1 LATSQ
6 KRDEAAA
13 QEREFAHQ
21 RALMVER
28 AVAARGIRDE
38 RILQAMRD
46 VPRHLFVPSAFAAK
60 AYGPGALP
68 IGSKQTISQPYI
80 VARMI
85 ELLELTGNEKVL
97 EIGTGTGY
105 QAVVLSKL
113 CAKVFSI
120 ERINE
125 LALRAA
131 ELIRVLRVHNATVKV
146 FDGTY
151 GWSDQ
156 APFDRIIVAAAAPE
170 VPEPLVQQL
179 ARTGRMVLPIGPE
192 GNQRLARVTRVGT
205 RVQIEDCGSAEFVPL
220 VGRFGWKEP

>member
-1 LATSQ
+1 MV
-6 KRDEAAA
+6 
-13 QEREFAHQ
+13 QEY
-21 RALMVER
+21 
-28 AVAARGIRDE
+28 VAGRGIEDE
-38 RILQAMRD
+38 RILQAMRE
-46 VPRHLFVPSAFAAK
+46 VPRHLFVPTLVAAK
-60 AYGPGALP
+60 AYGAGALP
-68 IGSKQTISQPYI
+68 IGAKQTISQPYI

-85 ELLELTGNEKVL
+85 ELLELTGTEKVL

-131 ELIRVLRVHNATVKV
+131 ELIRTLKVYNATVKV

-156 APFDRIIVAAAAPE
+156 APFDRIIVAAAAPA
-170 VPEPLVQQL
+170 VPEPLVAQL
-179 ARTGRMVLPIGPE
+179 ARGGKMIIPVGPE
-192 GNQRLARVTRVGT
+192 GNQRLARVTRAGT
-205 RVQIEDCGSAEFVPL
+205 STMIEDCGTAEFVPL
-220 VGRFGWKEP
+220 VGKFGWRE

>member
-1 LATSQ
+1 MPQTPA
-6 KRDEAAA
+6 D
-13 QEREFAHQ
+13 EREFAHL
-21 RALMVER
+21 RKKMVDEY
-28 AVAARGIRDE
+28 VAKRGVRDA

-46 VPRHLFVPSAFAAK
+46 VPRHLFVPSVGAAK

-68 IGSKQTISQPYI
+68 IGAKQTISQPYI

-85 ELLELTGNEKVL
+85 ELLELTGKEKVL

-105 QAVVLSKL
+105 EAVVLSKL

-131 ELIRVLRVHNATVKV
+131 ELIRVLKVYNATVKV

-179 ARTGRMVLPIGPE
+179 ARTGRMVLPIGTV

-205 RVQIEDCGSAEFVPL
+205 RIQIEDCGSAEFVPL
-220 VGRFGWKEP
+220 VGKFGWKE

>member
-1 LATSQ
+1 MATSQ

-13 QEREFAHQ
+13 QERELAHL
-21 RALMVER
+21 RALMVDR
-28 AVAARGIRDE
+28 HVAARGIRDP
-38 RILQAMRD
+38 RILQAMRE
-46 VPRHLFVPSAFAAK
+46 VPRHRFVPAVMAAK

-68 IGSKQTISQPYI
+68 IGARQTISQPYI

-85 ELLELTGNEKVL
+85 ELLELTGKEKVL

-120 ERINE
+120 ERMNE
-125 LALRAA
+125 LALKAA
-131 ELIRVLRVHNATVKV
+131 ELIRELKIYNASVKV

-170 VPEPLVQQL
+170 VPDPLVQQL
-179 ARTGRMVLPIGPE
+179 TRTGKMVIPIGSGPT
-192 GNQRLARVTRVGT
+192 QKLALVTRVGT
-205 RVQIEDCGSAEFVPL
+205 GIQIEDRGQADFVPL
-220 VGRFGWKEP
+220 VGRFGWKA

>member
-1 LATSQ
+1 LAAG
-6 KRDEAAA
+6 DALAAR
-13 QEREFAHQ
+13 QEREHAHQ

-28 AVAARGIRDE
+28 HVAARGVRDE
-38 RILQAMRD
+38 RVLQAMRD
-46 VPRHLFVPSAFAAK
+46 VPRHLFVPAMYAAK

-68 IGSKQTISQPYI
+68 IGAKQTISQPYI
-80 VARMI
+80 VGRMI
-85 ELLELTGNEKVL
+85 ELLELTGSEKVL

-113 CAKVFSI
+113 AAKVFSI
-120 ERINE
+120 ERIND

-131 ELIRVLRVHNATVKV
+131 ELIRSMKIYNATVKV

-179 ARTGRMVLPIGPE
+179 ARKGRMIIPIGPE

-205 RVQIEDCGSAEFVPL
+205 SVKIEDCGSAEFVPL
-220 VGRFGWKEP
+220 LGKFGWPHP

>member
-1 LATSQ
+1 LLKTPA
-6 KRDEAAA
+6 D
-13 QEREFAHQ
+13 EREFAHL
-21 RALMVER
+21 RKKMVDEY
-28 AVAARGIRDE
+28 VAKRGIRDE

-46 VPRHLFVPSAFAAK
+46 VPRHLFVPSVVTAK

-68 IGSKQTISQPYI
+68 IGAKQTISQPYI

-85 ELLELTGNEKVL
+85 ELLELTGKEKVL

-131 ELIRVLRVHNATVKV
+131 ELIRALKVYNATVKV

-179 ARTGRMVLPIGPE
+179 ARTGRMVLPIGKG

-205 RVQIEDCGSAEFVPL
+205 RIQIEDCGSAEFVPL
-220 VGRFGWKEP
+220 VGKFGWKE

>member
-1 LATSQ
+1 LPAPGA
-6 KRDEAAA
+6 D
-13 QEREFAHQ
+13 EREYAHL
-21 RALMVER
+21 RTLMVDR
-28 AVAARGIRDE
+28 YVAARGVRDE
-38 RILQAMRD
+38 RILQAMRE
-46 VPRHLFVPSAFAAK
+46 VPRHLFVPAVVAAK

-68 IGSKQTISQPYI
+68 IGAKQTISQPYI

-85 ELLELTGNEKVL
+85 ELLELTGKEKVL

-131 ELIRVLRVHNATVKV
+131 ELFRTLKVYNATVKV

-170 VPEPLVQQL
+170 VPEPLLAQL
-179 ARTGRMVLPIGPE
+179 ARTGKLVLPIGPE
-192 GNQRLARVTRVGT
+192 GKQKLARVTRVGT

-220 VGRFGWKEP
+220 VGKFGWKE

>member
-1 LATSQ
+1 MPTPLT
-6 KRDEAAA
+6 KDERD
-13 QEREFAHQ
+13 FAHQ
-21 RALMVER
+21 RALMVDR
-28 AVAARGIRDE
+28 HVKARGVRDP
-38 RILQAMRD
+38 RVLQAMRD
-46 VPRHLFVPSAFAAK
+46 VPRHLFVPAVMAAK

-68 IGSKQTISQPYI
+68 IGAKQTISQPFI

-85 ELLELTGNEKVL
+85 ELLELTGDEKVL

-120 ERINE
+120 ERVNE

-131 ELIRVLRVHNATVKV
+131 ELVRAMKIHNVSVKV

-156 APFDRIIVAAAAPE
+156 APFDRIIVAAAGPA

-179 ARTGRMVLPIGPE
+179 ARTWKMIIPIGPE

-205 RVQIEDCGSAEFVPL
+205 STAIEDCGSAEFVPL
-220 VGRFGWKEP
+220 VGKFGWKE

>member
-1 LATSQ
+1 
-6 KRDEAAA
+6 
-13 QEREFAHQ
+13 
-21 RALMVER
+21 
-28 AVAARGIRDE
+28 
-38 RILQAMRD
+38 
-46 VPRHLFVPSAFAAK
+46 
-60 AYGPGALP
+60 
-68 IGSKQTISQPYI
+68 
-80 VARMI
+80 MI
-85 ELLELTGNEKVL
+85 ELLELSGGEKVL

-131 ELIRVLRVHNATVKV
+131 ELIRELKIYNVTAKV

-170 VPEPLVQQL
+170 VPEPLLQQL
-179 ARTGRMVLPIGPE
+179 KRTGKLVIPIGS
-192 GNQRLARVTRVGT
+192 GGAQRLARVTRAGT
-205 RVQIEDCGSAEFVPL
+205 QWRIEDCGSAEFVPL
-220 VGRFGWKEP
+220 VGKFGWKE

>member
-6 KRDEAAA
+6 KTPSGSAAE
-13 QEREFAHQ
+13 EREFAHL
-21 RALMVER
+21 RALMVDR
-28 AVAARGIRDE
+28 HVAARGVTGD
-38 RILQAMRD
+38 RILQAMRE
-46 VPRHLFVPSAFAAK
+46 VPRHRFVPQVVAAK

-68 IGSKQTISQPYI
+68 IGKGQTISQPYI

-85 ELLELTGNEKVL
+85 ELLDLAGNEKVL

-120 ERINE
+120 ERVNE
-125 LALRAA
+125 LALRAT
-131 ELIRVLRVHNATVKV
+131 EIIRDLKIHNVSVKV

-156 APFDRIIVAAAAPE
+156 APFDRIIVAAAAPQ
-170 VPEPLVQQL
+170 VPEPLLQQL
-179 ARTGRMVLPIGPE
+179 KRTGKLVIPIGPE
-192 GNQRLARVTRVGT
+192 GSQRLALVTRVGT
-205 RVQIEDCGSAEFVPL
+205 QWRIEDRGSAEFVPL
-220 VGRFGWKEP
+220 VGKFGWKE

>member
-1 LATSQ
+1 LVTSP
-6 KRDEAAA
+6 KKVDAAA

-21 RALMVER
+21 RALMVDR
-28 AVAARGIRDE
+28 HVASRGVKDP
-38 RILQAMRD
+38 RILGAMRD
-46 VPRHLFVPSAFAAK
+46 VPRHLFVPTVIAAK
-60 AYGPGALP
+60 AYGPGPLP

-85 ELLELTGNEKVL
+85 ELLDLGGGEKVL

-120 ERINE
+120 ERLNE

-131 ELIRVLRVHNATVKV
+131 ELIRELKIYNVTVKV

-170 VPEPLVQQL
+170 VPEPLIQQL
-179 ARTGRMVLPIGPE
+179 SRTGKMVIPIGSE
-192 GNQRLARVTRVGT
+192 KNQRLARVTRVGT
-205 RVQIEDCGSAEFVPL
+205 STQIEDCGTAEFVPL
-220 VGRFGWKEP
+220 VGRFGWKE

>member
-1 LATSQ
+1 MD
-6 KRDEAAA
+6 KRPPGPTPAD
-13 QEREFAHQ
+13 EREFAHL
-21 RALMVER
+21 RKKMVDEY
-28 AVAARGIRDE
+28 VAKRGIRDQ

-46 VPRHLFVPSAFAAK
+46 VPRHLFVPSVVAAK

-68 IGSKQTISQPYI
+68 IGAKQTISQPYI

-85 ELLELTGNEKVL
+85 ELLELTGKEKVL

-131 ELIRVLRVHNATVKV
+131 ELIRVLKVYNATVKV

-170 VPEPLVQQL
+170 VPEPLVQQM
-179 ARTGRMVLPIGPE
+179 ARTGRMVLPIGTV

-220 VGRFGWKEP
+220 VGKFGWKE

>member
-1 LATSQ
+1 MPASWWPGTWQ
-6 KRDEAAA
+6 
-13 QEREFAHQ
+13 
-21 RALMVER
+21 
-28 AVAARGIRDE
+28 
-38 RILQAMRD
+38 
-46 VPRHLFVPSAFAAK
+46 AK

-68 IGSKQTISQPYI
+68 IGARQTISQPYI

-85 ELLELTGNEKVL
+85 ELLELTGKEKVL

-120 ERINE
+120 ERVNE
-125 LALRAA
+125 LALKAA
-131 ELIRVLRVHNATVKV
+131 ELLRDLKIYNASVKV

-156 APFDRIIVAAAAPE
+156 APFDRIIVAAAAPQ

-179 ARTGRMVLPIGPE
+179 TRTGRMIIPIGS
-192 GNQRLARVTRVGT
+192 GAAQKLARVTRVGT
-205 RVQIEDCGSAEFVPL
+205 GIQIEDCGEADFVPL
-220 VGRFGWKEP
+220 VGRFGWKA

>member
-1 LATSQ
+1 LAQTPS
-6 KRDEAAA
+6 D
-13 QEREFAHQ
+13 EREFAHL
-21 RALMVER
+21 RKKMVDEY
-28 AVAARGIRDE
+28 VAKRGVRDE
-38 RILQAMRD
+38 RILQAMRE
-46 VPRHLFVPSAFAAK
+46 VPRHLFVPSVLAAK

-68 IGSKQTISQPYI
+68 IGAKQTISQPYI
-80 VARMI
+80 VGRMI
-85 ELLELTGNEKVL
+85 ELLELTGKEKVL

-105 QAVVLSKL
+105 EAVVLSKL

-131 ELIRVLRVHNATVKV
+131 ELIRVLKVYNATVKV

-170 VPEPLVQQL
+170 VPEPLVQQM
-179 ARTGRMVLPIGPE
+179 ARTGRMVLPIGKG

-205 RVQIEDCGSAEFVPL
+205 RIQIEDCGSAEFVPL
-220 VGRFGWKEP
+220 VGKFGWKE

>member
-1 LATSQ
+1 LPSIDKTA
-6 KRDEAAA
+6 E
-13 QEREFAHQ
+13 EREFAHQ
-21 RALMVER
+21 RILMVDR
-28 AVAARGIRDE
+28 HVKARGIRDE
-38 RILQAMRD
+38 RILQAMRE
-46 VPRHLFVPSAFAAK
+46 VPRHLFVPSVVAAK

-68 IGSKQTISQPYI
+68 IGAKQTISQPYI

-85 ELLELTGNEKVL
+85 ELLELSGKEKVL

-131 ELIRVLRVHNATVKV
+131 ELIRAMKIHNATVKV

-179 ARTGRMVLPIGPE
+179 ARTGRMVLPIGPA

-220 VGRFGWKEP
+220 VGKFGWKD

>member
-1 LATSQ
+1 
-6 KRDEAAA
+6 
-13 QEREFAHQ
+13 
-21 RALMVER
+21 MVQDY
-28 AVAARGIRDE
+28 VAGRGIKDE

-46 VPRHLFVPSAFAAK
+46 VPRHLFVPTLVAAK
-60 AYGPGALP
+60 AYGAGALP
-68 IGSKQTISQPYI
+68 IGAKQTISQPYI

-85 ELLELTGNEKVL
+85 ELLDLTGKEKVL

-120 ERINE
+120 ERVNE

-131 ELIRVLRVHNATVKV
+131 ELIRTLKIYNATVKV

-170 VPEPLVQQL
+170 VPKPLLEQL
-179 ARTGRMVLPIGPE
+179 SRTGKLVIPIGEPR
-192 GNQRLARVTRVGT
+192 NQRLARVMRVGT
-205 RVQIEDCGSAEFVPL
+205 RVQIEDCGTAEFVPL
-220 VGRFGWKEP
+220 VGKFGWKE

>member
-1 LATSQ
+1 MAS
-6 KRDEAAA
+6 
-13 QEREFAHQ
+13 
-21 RALMVER
+21 
-28 AVAARGIRDE
+28 
-38 RILQAMRD
+38 
-46 VPRHLFVPSAFAAK
+46 VPRHAFVDPTLRAR
-60 AYGPGALP
+60 AYDDHPLP
-68 IGSKQTISQPYI
+68 TAEGQTISQPYI

-85 ELLELTGNEKVL
+85 ELLELTGKEKVL

-131 ELIRVLRVHNATVKV
+131 ELIRALKVYNATVKV

-170 VPEPLVQQL
+170 VPEPLVQQM
-179 ARTGRMVLPIGPE
+179 ARTGRMVLPIGTV

-205 RVQIEDCGSAEFVPL
+205 RIQIEDCGSAEFVPL
-220 VGRFGWKEP
+220 VGKFGWKE

>member
-1 LATSQ
+1 MPSID
-6 KRDEAAA
+6 KNAAE
-13 QEREFAHQ
+13 EREFAHQ
-21 RALMVER
+21 RQLMVDR
-28 AVAARGIRDE
+28 HIKARGIKDE
-38 RILQAMRD
+38 RILQAMRE
-46 VPRHLFVPSAFAAK
+46 VPRHLFVPSVVAAK

-68 IGSKQTISQPYI
+68 IGAKQTISQPYI
-80 VARMI
+80 VAKMI
-85 ELLELTGNEKVL
+85 ELLELTGKEKVL

-131 ELIRVLRVHNATVKV
+131 ELIRVLKIHNATVKV

-170 VPEPLVQQL
+170 VPEPLVQQM
-179 ARTGRMVLPIGPE
+179 ARTGRMVLPIGPA
-192 GNQRLARVTRVGT
+192 GNQRLARVSRVGT

-220 VGRFGWKEP
+220 VGKFGWKD

>member
-1 LATSQ
+1 MATRSAGSDALA
-6 KRDEAAA
+6 R

-28 AVAARGIRDE
+28 HVAARGVRDE
-38 RILQAMRD
+38 RVLQAMRD
-46 VPRHLFVPSAFAAK
+46 VPRHLFVPAMYAAK

-68 IGSKQTISQPYI
+68 IGAKQTISQPYI
-80 VARMI
+80 VGRMI
-85 ELLELTGNEKVL
+85 ELLELTGKEKVL

-105 QAVVLSKL
+105 EAVVLARL
-113 CAKVFSI
+113 AAKVFSI

-131 ELIRVLRVHNATVKV
+131 ELIRTMKIYNATVKV

-156 APFDRIIVAAAAPE
+156 APFDRIIVAASGPS

-179 ARTGRMVLPIGPE
+179 ARTGKMVIPLGGE
-192 GNQRLARVTRVGT
+192 GSQRLARVTRVGT

-220 VGRFGWKEP
+220 VGKFGWS

>member
-1 LATSQ
+1 
-6 KRDEAAA
+6 
-13 QEREFAHQ
+13 
-21 RALMVER
+21 MVDR
-28 AVAARGIRDE
+28 YVAARGITDP

-46 VPRHLFVPSAFAAK
+46 VPRHLFVPPTVAAK
-60 AYGPGALP
+60 AYSDSALP
-68 IGSKQTISQPYI
+68 IGEKQTISQPYI

-85 ELLELTGNEKVL
+85 ELLELRGNEKVL

-105 QAVVLSKL
+105 QAIVLSKV

-125 LALRAA
+125 LAARASQ
-131 ELIRVLRVHNATVKV
+131 LIRQLKIHNVSVKV

-170 VPEPLVQQL
+170 IPEPLVQQL
-179 ARTGRMVLPIGPE
+179 SRTGKMVLPLGRGKP
-192 GNQRLARVTRVGT
+192 QRLARVTRVGT
-205 RVQIEDCGSAEFVPL
+205 GTQIEDCGVAEFVPL
-220 VGRFGWKEP
+220 VGRFGVRE